1 MTVILNN
8 AATISVPI
16 TSGTQSANGIAG
28 DTNEITFNTLSA
40 SGSTISVFT
49 KYLENSDGSLTMIL
63 NDYATNGIETLNL
76 PALSSAT
83 AITEINRTNSSTT
96 QFNGLYTIE
105 LGGANA
111 NYLTSTI
118 QYMNIFGTASG
129 NNVIVA
135 PNANNAV
142 TSITTGSGNDTI
154 TGSGFYSIMDG
165 GGGTNTLNGL
175 GGTNYFRMSPVDNGT
190 DTINTTS
197 GSSNDLQIY
206 VTTTT
211 FPKTSENNWN
221 FEQVGTNLVGFVKD
235 ANGNTSNFTI
245 NNEYASASSS
255 TPLNNFLAIIY
266 TEGLS
271 TDTGG
276 GISSISSTG
285 SEIFPG
291 TQSSETFDLTSIKG
305 LTLARVFGNGTND
318 VVKTTSG
325 IQLLVYA
332 DVNDNTTVIYPS
344 AMSKYMITP
353 TISNGVPTYIQVT
366 PPGVSS
372 TSTDYLYQGVDRIQ
386 FSDTSVAFD
395 IMPSLATDSMGNA
408 GIVAKTLGSIFGAST
423 VISSPVYVGIGL
435 NLVDGGTSYQNLL
448 MLAMGVTLGSNFT
461 NTQEINLLFTNVIG
475 HAPSVSDLAYWNN
488 AIASGAYT
496 QASLAQMAADSAQNA
511 TNINLVGLETT
522 GLKFT
527 PVAGAYN

>member
-1 MTVILNN
+1 
-8 AATISVPI
+8 
-16 TSGTQSANGIAG
+16 
-28 DTNEITFNTLSA
+28 
-40 SGSTISVFT
+40 
-49 KYLENSDGSLTMIL
+49 
-63 NDYATNGIETLNL
+63 
-76 PALSSAT
+76 
-83 AITEINRTNSSTT
+83 
-96 QFNGLYTIE
+96 
-105 LGGANA
+105 
-111 NYLTSTI
+111 
-118 QYMNIFGTASG
+118 
-129 NNVIVA
+129 
-135 PNANNAV
+135 
-142 TSITTGSGNDTI
+142 
-154 TGSGFYSIMDG
+154 
-165 GGGTNTLNGL
+165 
-175 GGTNYFRMSPVDNGT
+175 MSPVDNGT